1 MSTIVEL
8 VAPDRLRRY
17 GGVIHLTKGYVAV
30 LRAFFT
36 VLRGTLK
43 Y

>member
-1 MSTIVEL
+1 MSTIVAL
-8 VAPDRLRRY
+8 GAPDRVRRY
-17 GGVIHLTKGYVAV
+17 GGVIHGTKGYVAV

-36 VLRGTLK
+36 VLRGILK